1 VYTFRARGHPNI
13 VAGHATTLMV
23 TRDERLTR
31 RGDCVVAVGAD
42 ASLADLPEE
51 LKTAARSSEAM
62 VSLTMEVGGE
72 SFTVKGR
79 GHPNLTYSSGLDMVA
94 RRSRYT
100 CGRTLMV
107 EADAAASDIPQ
118 SIVGLL
124 RSPDAEVKVTLRVE
138 G

>member
-1 VYTFRARGHPNI
+1 LYTFRARGHPNI

-31 RGDCVVAVGAD
+31 RGDCVVAVGAE
-42 ASLADLPEE
+42 ASLVDLPEDM
-51 LKTAARSSEAM
+51 KAAARSSEAT
-62 VSLTMEVGGE
+62 VSLTIEVGGE

-79 GHPNLTYSSGLDMVA
+79 GHPDLTYSSELDVVA

-107 EADAAASDIPQ
+107 ESNAAASDIPR
-118 SIVGLL
+118 STARLL
-124 RSPDAEVKVTLRVE
+124 RSQSAEIKVTLRVK